1 MITIPESYNESR
13 ARFQAR
19 LSTLQIRWPSA
30 CHTSLP
36 LPGSPHLSTDILTT
50 EPLAAKDRLI
60 VLSTGEHGIE
70 GYLGS
75 AVLELFFEEYALHLN
90 PQSTGLLLIHA
101 INPWGMENR
110 ERNNSA
116 NVDLNRNFVSTEFS
130 ALADFNIDYPALS
143 PYFNPRGSLRHLASA
158 RLGFIASTVKNF
170 IVFNSRR
177 MREAALMGQYRFQ
190 GGIYFGGRQIQSETE
205 AMMKVFRG
213 AFAGYKEIIHLD
225 MHTGYGPRKQMTLV
239 TSPQEKTP
247 AAEISARYGAP
258 RVAAINPDE
267 FYTIQGDMIDW
278 EYDLIRKEFP
288 DVKFFG
294 AACEFGTFGDSILQ
308 AARSLQ
314 ITIFKNQVRRHGADP
329 QAAAWVAREYCE
341 LYLPSEPAWLEKAL
355 ADARMTF
362 DAVVGERGF
371 FT

>member
-1 MITIPESYNESR
+1 MITIPDSYNESR

-19 LSTLQIRWPSA
+19 LSTLQNLWPDA
-30 CHTSLP
+30 RLTSLP
-36 LPGSPHLSTDILTT
+36 LPGWPHLSTDILTT

-110 ERNNSA
+110 ERNNSD
-116 NVDLNRNFVSTEFS
+116 NVDLNRNFVTTGFS

-143 PYFNPRGSLRHLASA
+143 PYLNPRGPLRHLASA
-158 RLGFIASTVKNF
+158 RLSFIASTAKNF
-170 IVFNSRR
+170 IVFGSRR

-190 GGIYFGGRQIQSETE
+190 GGIYFGGMEIQPETE
-205 AMMKVFRG
+205 AMMKVYRE
-213 AFAGYKEIIHLD
+213 AFAGYREIIHLD

-239 TSPQEKTP
+239 TSPLEKMP
-247 AAEISARYGAP
+247 AAKLKDRFDVDL
-258 RVAAINPDE
+258 VAAANPDE

-278 EYDLIRKEFP
+278 EYGLVRKEFP
-288 DVKFFG
+288 AVKFF
-294 AACEFGTFGDSILQ
+294 AATCEFGTYGDSIFQ

-314 ITIFKNQVRRHGADP
+314 ITILKNQLKQNGGSREASR
-329 QAAAWVAREYCE
+329 WVEREYHE
-341 LYLPSEPAWLEKAL
+341 LYLPSDPAWLEKAL
-355 ADARMTF
+355 NDSRCTF
-362 DAVVGERGF
+362 NAVMKML
-371 FT
+371 